1 MKSNVFQRDKNMDM
15 LKLALLNFLVV
26 SLGEQE
32 GAVWCPCFSGPS
44 SVCLACIWCQ
54 PALTSNPFYALV
66 PCTQ

>member
-1 MKSNVFQRDKNMDM
+1 M